1 MYRVTIKVTGG
12 RGGNGKVSFRKEK
25 YVPHGGPDG
34 GDGGVGGGV
43 YVKAVEEMLELG
55 QGMYPETVKGA
66 SGGDGLGRKK
76 RGTNGKS
83 RFIEVPVGTLVLGN
97 EGNDQE
103 TVIGEVLH
111 GGQSLQ
117 VSRGGT
123 GGRGNTRFATSTNKV
138 PYLAETGEAGGQS
151 TITLEM
157 RPPVDVGIVS
167 LPNAGKSSLLGV
179 LSRAAPLVAEYPYT
193 TLQPIRGVVYNGWEE
208 FSIAEL
214 PAISRGAYQGK
225 GLGNSFLCCAMRAR
239 VILLL
244 IDGESLTVDD
254 DIKVLREELNS
265 YDTWLTSKPTMV
277 VVNKLDL
284 ISDRANL
291 RDVQNKA
298 SIHGGQIHFI
308 STKTQEGIKAL
319 QEAMI
324 ELLDVTPENEVIRNK
339 ELEFIPLRYADR
351 APRVQKTTE
360 GFVVS
365 SIRAE
370 RLVAVPDFRRFQ
382 ARLQL
387 RTELGKLGVIEAL
400 EKAGVRSGDMVRIG
414 TVQLQWE

>member
-1 MYRVTIKVTGG
+1 M
-12 RGGNGKVSFRKEK
+12 
-25 YVPHGGPDG
+25 
-34 GDGGVGGGV
+34 
-43 YVKAVEEMLELG
+43 
-55 QGMYPETVKGA
+55 
-66 SGGDGLGRKK
+66 
-76 RGTNGKS
+76 
-83 RFIEVPVGTLVLGN
+83 
-97 EGNDQE
+97 
-103 TVIGEVLH
+103 
-111 GGQSLQ
+111 
-117 VSRGGT
+117 
-123 GGRGNTRFATSTNKV
+123 
-138 PYLAETGEAGGQS
+138 
-151 TITLEM
+151 
-157 RPPVDVGIVS
+157 
-167 LPNAGKSSLLGV
+167 
-179 LSRAAPLVAEYPYT
+179 
-193 TLQPIRGVVYNGWEE
+193 
-208 FSIAEL
+208 
-214 PAISRGAYQGK
+214 
-225 GLGNSFLCCAMRAR
+225 
-239 VILLL
+239 ILLL

-298 SIHGGQIHFI
+298 SMLGGQIHFI

-324 ELLDVTPENEVIRNK
+324 ELLNVTPENEVIRNK

-351 APRVQKTTE
+351 TPRVQKTTE

-365 SIRAE
+365 STRAE
-370 RLVAVPDFRRFQ
+370 RLVSVPDFRRFQ